1 MFSGSLAAMA
11 AAVLA
16 RGRRLTV
23 DEHVWFY
30 GRLKGLSV
38 AAVGPEQDRLLQD
51 VGLVSKR
58 HAQTR
63 HLSGEPS
70 LEGEESG
77 QGSGLCPKDSG
88 KREEIWG
95 LQKEPGSE
103 VQVGGERGVERRGS
117 PAQDGGSCRAPG
129 PRPCPGGMQRK
140 LSVAIAFVGG
150 SRVVILD
157 EPTAGVD
164 PASRRNIWELLLKY
178 REGKS
183 WGQPSVPLDS
193 A

>member
-1 MFSGSLAAMA
+1 MFSGFLAAMA

-70 LEGEESG
+70 L
-77 QGSGLCPKDSG
+77 
-88 KREEIWG
+88 
-95 LQKEPGSE
+95 
-103 VQVGGERGVERRGS
+103 GGGGVW
-117 PAQDGGSCRAPG
+117 
-129 PRPCPGGMQRK
+129 
-140 LSVAIAFVGG
+140 
-150 SRVVILD
+150 
-157 EPTAGVD
+157 AGVVTL
-164 PASRRNIWELLLKY
+164 PQGQWEAGGDLGAP
-178 REGKS
+178 EGA
-183 WGQPSVPLDS
+183 WL
-193 A
+193 